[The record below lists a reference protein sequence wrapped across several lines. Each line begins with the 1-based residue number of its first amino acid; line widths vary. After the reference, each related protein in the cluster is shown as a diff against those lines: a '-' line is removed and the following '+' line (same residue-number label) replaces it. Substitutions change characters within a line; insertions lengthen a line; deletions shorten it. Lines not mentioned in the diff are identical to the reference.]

1 MIPSIAGGNGNGGGE
16 TNPELVE
23 CIAKK
28 PNRFQKP
35 VRFARKKVRASLKVK
50 PSLKYRENEFSSY
63 L

>member
-35 VRFARKKVRASLKVK
+35 I
-50 PSLKYRENEFSSY
+50 SSTF
-63 L
+63 LN